1 MKNKFRYIKQQDRKK
16 ILLMCDDIRMHSG
29 IGTMGKE
36 IVLHTA
42 QHFNWV
48 NLGGAT
54 KHPDEGK
61 AFDLS
66 ENVNK
71 EVGLED
77 SYVRLIPSSG
87 YGDVKKV
94 REIISIEKPDAIF
107 IFTDPRYWIWLFE
120 IEREIR
126 SKIPIFWLNIWDD
139 YPAPLYNKTYYDS
152 VDVLMAISK
161 QTKNI
166 NKLVL
171 DEKAKDK
178 IIEYV
183 PHGINTSYFF
193 PIKKGHD
200 EYDKLLKFRKAVL
213 KERDID
219 FIFFYNSRNIRRK
232 CTADT
237 ILAYR
242 IFCDKVGKEKA
253 KKCALILHTD
263 AIDPNGTDLRA
274 VREAMCDP
282 DYVNVFFS
290 TDKLAPA
297 QMNLLYN
304 MADATVLLSSNE
316 GWGLSLTES
325 LVTGTPIIANVTGGM
340 QDQMRF
346 ENKKGEWIDF
356 SSDFPSNHRGTIK
369 KCGAWAFPVFPSNHS
384 IAGSPLTPYIFDD
397 RCSPDDAAVAMEEV
411 FNLPKEERE
420 IRGSEG
426 YKWATGDEANFT
438 AMKMSNKVI
447 EVLDHAFENFKPR
460 KSFDFHKIVERPKK
474 YLKHKLTGY

>member
-1 MKNKFRYIKQQDRKK
+1 
-16 ILLMCDDIRMHSG
+16 MCDDIRMHSG

-66 ENVNK
+66 ANVNQ
-71 EVGLED
+71 EVGLD
-77 SYVRLIPSSG
+77 DAYVRLIPSSG
-87 YGDVKKV
+87 YGNAKKV
-94 REIISIEKPDAIF
+94 REIIAAEKPDAIF

-139 YPAPLYNKTYYDS
+139 YPAPLYNKTYYES

-166 NKLVL
+166 NEIVL

-193 PIKKGHD
+193 PIKQDHED
-200 EYDKLLKFRKAVL
+200 YDKLLKFRKAVL

-232 CTADT
+232 ATSDT

-242 IFCDKVGKEKA
+242 IFCDKIGEEKA

-263 AIDPNGTDLRA
+263 AVDPNGTDLRA
-274 VREAMCDP
+274 VREAFCDP
-282 DYVNVFFS
+282 SYINVFFS

-346 ENKKGEWIDF
+346 ENDKGEWIDF
-356 SSDFPSNHRGTIK
+356 SLDFPSNHRGTIK
-369 KCGAWAFPVFPSNHS
+369 KHGDWAFPVFPSNRS

-397 RCSPDDAAVAMEEV
+397 RCSPDDAALAMEKV
-411 FNLPKEERE
+411 YNTPKEERDSIGKKGFE
-420 IRGSEG
+420 
-426 YKWATGDEANFT
+426 WATGDEANFT
-438 AMKMSNKVI
+438 AMKMSNRVI
-447 EVLDHAFENFKPR
+447 EILDDAFENFKPR
-460 KSFDFHKIVERPKK
+460 KSFDFYKIDSRPKK
-474 YLKHKLTGY
+474 YIKHKLTGY